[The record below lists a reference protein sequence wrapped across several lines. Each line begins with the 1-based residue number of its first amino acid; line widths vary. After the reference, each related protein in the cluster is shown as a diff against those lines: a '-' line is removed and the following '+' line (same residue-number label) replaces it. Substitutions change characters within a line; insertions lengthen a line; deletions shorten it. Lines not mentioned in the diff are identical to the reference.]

1 MASLHRYIE
10 ELKLEE
16 PCEEWV
22 TVLQPPSEEIVRGE
36 PTVTPGFRWAP

>member
-22 TVLQPPSEEIVRGE
+22 TVLQPPSEETVRGE
-36 PTVTPGFRWAP
+36 LAVTPGLRWPP